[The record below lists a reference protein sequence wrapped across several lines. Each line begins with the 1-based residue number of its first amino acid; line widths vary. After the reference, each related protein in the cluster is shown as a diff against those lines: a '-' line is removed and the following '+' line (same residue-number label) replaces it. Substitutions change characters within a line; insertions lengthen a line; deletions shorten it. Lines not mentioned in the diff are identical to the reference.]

1 MSTIWIII
9 NNSRIMKRGMRPAHP
24 GALIKETIE
33 GLKEET
39 GHDYTQAEIAKG
51 LGITRKTLSNIL
63 NEHQGISSEMCV
75 RLSEAFGTSAEFWL
89 DIQRNY
95 DLWHAERAVER
106 KTIQHFRPLQSNALQ
121 PA

>member
-1 MSTIWIII
+1 
-9 NNSRIMKRGMRPAHP
+9 MRPAHP

-39 GHDYTQAEIAKG
+39 GHNYSQEEIAKG
-51 LGITRKTLSNIL
+51 LGVTRKTLSNIL
-63 NEHQGISSEMCV
+63 NEHQGVSSEMCV

-89 DIQRNY
+89 NVQRNY
-95 DLWHAERAVER
+95 DLWHAERTVER
-106 KTIQHFRPLQSNALQ
+106 KTVQQFWPLPDQNDLQ

>member
-1 MSTIWIII
+1 
-9 NNSRIMKRGMRPAHP
+9 MKREMQPSHP

-39 GHDYTQAEIAKG
+39 GHNYSQGEIAKG
-51 LGITRKTLSNIL
+51 LGVTRKTLSNIL
-63 NEHQGISSEMCV
+63 NEHQGVSSEMCV

-89 DIQRNY
+89 NEQRNY
-95 DLWHAERAVER
+95 ELWHAERTVER
-106 KTIQHFRPLQSNALQ
+106 KTVQHFWPLSDQNTLQ

>member
-1 MSTIWIII
+1 
-9 NNSRIMKRGMRPAHP
+9 MRPSHP

-39 GHDYTQAEIAKG
+39 GHNYTQAEIAKG
-51 LGITRKTLSNIL
+51 LGVTRKTLSAIL
-63 NEHQGISSEMCV
+63 NEHQGVSSEMCV

-89 DIQRNY
+89 NVQRNY

-106 KTIQHFRPLQSNALQ
+106 GKVQHFWPLQDKGLQ

>member
-1 MSTIWIII
+1 
-9 NNSRIMKRGMRPAHP
+9 MKRGMRPAHP

-39 GHDYTQAEIAKG
+39 GHNYTQAEIAKG

-95 DLWHAERAVER
+95 DLWHAERTVER
-106 KTIQHFRPLQSNALQ
+106 KTIQHFRTLQNGTLQ
-121 PA
+121 FV

>member
-1 MSTIWIII
+1 
-9 NNSRIMKRGMRPAHP
+9 MKRGMRPAHP

-39 GHDYTQAEIAKG
+39 GQNFTQAEIAKG
-51 LGITRKTLSNIL
+51 LGVTRKTLSSIL

-95 DLWHAERAVER
+95 DLWHAERSVER
-106 KTIQHFRPLQSNALQ
+106 KSVRHFWPLKTNILEQA
-121 PA
+121 

>member
-1 MSTIWIII
+1 ML
-9 NNSRIMKRGMRPAHP
+9 KRGMQPAHP
-24 GALIKETIE
+24 GALIKETID

-39 GHDYTQAEIAKG
+39 GHNYTQSEIAKG
-51 LGITRKTLSNIL
+51 LGVTRKTLSGIL

-89 DIQRNY
+89 NVQRNF

-106 KTIQHFRPLQSNALQ
+106 KTVQHFWPLQDKGLQ

>member
-1 MSTIWIII
+1 ML
-9 NNSRIMKRGMRPAHP
+9 KRGMQPSHP
-24 GALIKETIE
+24 GALIKETID

-39 GHDYTQAEIAKG
+39 GHNYTQSEIAKG
-51 LGITRKTLSNIL
+51 LGVTRKTLSSIL

-89 DIQRNY
+89 NVQRNY
-95 DLWHAERAVER
+95 DLWHAERTVER
-106 KTIQHFRPLQSNALQ
+106 KTVQHFWPLENRGLQ

>member
-1 MSTIWIII
+1 
-9 NNSRIMKRGMRPAHP
+9 MKRGMRPAHP

-33 GLKEET
+33 GMIEET
-39 GHDYTQAEIAKG
+39 GHHYTQAEIAQG
-51 LGITRKTLSNIL
+51 LGVTRKTLSTIL
-63 NEHQGISSEMCV
+63 NEHQGVSSEMCV

-89 DIQRNY
+89 DVQRNY

-106 KTIQHFRPLQSNALQ
+106 KSIRHFFPSETNFAQ

>member
-1 MSTIWIII
+1 ML
-9 NNSRIMKRGMRPAHP
+9 KRGFEPSHP

-39 GHDYTQAEIAKG
+39 GHNYSQSEIAKG
-51 LGITRKTLSNIL
+51 LGVTRKTLSNIL

-89 DIQRNY
+89 NVQRNY
-95 DLWHAERAVER
+95 DLWHAERTVER
-106 KTIQHFRPLQSNALQ
+106 KNVQHFWPLQDKGLQ